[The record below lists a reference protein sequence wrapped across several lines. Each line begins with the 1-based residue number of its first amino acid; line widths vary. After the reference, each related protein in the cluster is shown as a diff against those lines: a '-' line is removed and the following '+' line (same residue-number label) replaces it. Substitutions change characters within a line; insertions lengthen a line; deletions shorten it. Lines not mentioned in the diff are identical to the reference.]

1 MHTKTLIERKLRGI
15 ARSDIA
21 QITACADSGT
31 KDTKSQKVS
40 CAVAP
45 VGISV
50 SGSGF
55 TACTKVWKFNPVLH
69 KRQVRYFYQVEVTF
83 LGIKLNG
90 KTADITNSV
99 G

>member
-1 MHTKTLIERKLRGI
+1 MHTKPWIERKLRGI

-50 SGSGF
+50 RF
-55 TACTKVWKFNPVLH
+55 RFYRMYKVWKFNPVLH
-69 KRQVRYFYQVEVTF
+69 KKTGALFPTKS
-83 LGIKLNG
+83 KLP
-90 KTADITNSV
+90 SWV
-99 G
+99 